1 MSVIALFNLL
11 FCHSE
16 EVTGILNMIHS
27 KTTILYALSQQQRE
41 TKKERK
47 ERKGKE
53 RKGRKDGRK
62 EGRKRK
68 ESSLSLIRKL
78 HKTNLP
84 ITSVKT
90 LVF

>member
-53 RKGRKDGRK
+53 RKGKEGRTEGRK
-62 EGRKRK
+62 EEK
-68 ESSLSLIRKL
+68 EKKAHSPL
-78 HKTNLP
+78 
-84 ITSVKT
+84 
-90 LVF
+90 